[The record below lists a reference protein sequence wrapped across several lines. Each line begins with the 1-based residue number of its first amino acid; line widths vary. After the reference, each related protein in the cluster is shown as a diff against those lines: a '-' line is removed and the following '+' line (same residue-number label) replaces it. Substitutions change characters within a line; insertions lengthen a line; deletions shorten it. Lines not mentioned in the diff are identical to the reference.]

1 MLIDSSKICLL
12 VVDIQERLID
22 SIFNSKKIITYTSR
36 AIDIFT
42 SLGIPV
48 IFTEQYPK
56 GLGPTV
62 KELNEKLFQIGAKK
76 IIKTTFSCCG
86 SEEFQSY
93 IKTLKK
99 EQILVCG
106 IETHIC
112 VLQTVFGLIDSK
124 YNVFI
129 LEESTGSRKKQDK
142 ELAIKRIANK
152 GVIFVQNQ

>member
-62 KELNEKLFQIGAKK
+62 KELNEKLFQIGLDSNEWFFCTELLVKAEWTGMH
-76 IIKTTFSCCG
+76 IKEISVHWTDDRNSRVELFKLITKYLC
-86 SEEFQSY
+86 E
-93 IKTLKK
+93 IRR
-99 EQILVCG
+99 
-106 IETHIC
+106 
-112 VLQTVFGLIDSK
+112 LQLHRRQM
-124 YNVFI
+124 
-129 LEESTGSRKKQDK
+129 LE
-142 ELAIKRIANK
+142 
-152 GVIFVQNQ
+152 